1 MYNELVH
8 GALASGTWGRRWQ
21 PPVEALPHGEGGR
34 PLAPRGVRSPT
45 LDPAPLSE
53 CRGDLWRLSSQPTFS
68 WTWL

>member
-34 PLAPRGVRSPT
+34 PLAPTGGAVS
-45 LDPAPLSE
+45 DVGSGAA
-53 CRGDLWRLSSQPTFS
+53 
-68 WTWL
+68 